1 MINFRRKYFCH
12 KNLFWSTVSA
22 SLMQKET
29 QMERI
34 KVFVNGHNTKKLR
47 ALCQKRKLFMIEVK
61 EEFSFRKV
69 ESIV

>member
-1 MINFRRKYFCH
+1 
-12 KNLFWSTVSA
+12 
-22 SLMQKET
+22 MQKET

-47 ALCQKRKLFMIEVK
+47 ALCQKGKLFMIEVK